1 MKVFGPL
8 LTALTVTIALLL
20 GVAIGAPAH
29 AVLADH
35 RASMPAD
42 HHSAPAADHDQD
54 QAPCD
59 HCPGRAGG
67 QGMPMAAPCC
77 PGLTAPA
84 RVQVARMTAV
94 QRIAWHPA
102 DVHSPG
108 SRLIAPEP
116 PPPKTPL

>member
-1 MKVFGPL
+1 MRVFGPL
-8 LTALTVTIALLL
+8 LTVLLVTIALLL
-20 GVAIGAPAH
+20 GAVGGASAH

-35 RASMPAD
+35 HSTMPVD
-42 HHSAPAADHDQD
+42 HSAPAADHDQG
-54 QAPCD
+54 QAPCN

-84 RVQVARMTAV
+84 RVQVVRLTAV
-94 QRIAWHPA
+94 RRVAWHPV

-116 PPPKTPL
+116 PPPKTLL

>member
-1 MKVFGPL
+1 MRVFGPL
-8 LTALTVTIALLL
+8 LTVLLVTIALLL
-20 GVAIGAPAH
+20 GAVGGASAH

-35 RASMPAD
+35 RSSMPD
-42 HHSAPAADHDQD
+42 GHSAPATNHDQD
-54 QAPCD
+54 QAPYN

-84 RVQVARMTAV
+84 RVQVIRLTAV
-94 QRIAWHPA
+94 QRVAWHPA

-108 SRLIAPEP
+108 TRRIAPEP